1 MKLFPKLLLAAAGC
15 LLAWGISVKAGHRP
29 PRPQV
34 PAGVTL
40 ATFETLSDLDL
51 NSGFSQRRPGDILKR
66 MPRSILN
73 LDARKVLIQG
83 FMMPTR
89 LAKGQMVRE
98 FLLARSQA
106 SCCYGRPLQL
116 CEVVEVRMAGKPA
129 MLMMDRVI
137 SVIGDLHVKERWDGA
152 FLGSIY
158 QLDADSVTLAD
169 PVSAQVAALGAPG
182 PAPGTRKPA
191 DS

>member
-66 MPRSILN
+66 MPRSIISMAGLP
-73 LDARKVLIQG
+73 A
-83 FMMPTR
+83 MHTSTT
-89 LAKGQMVRE
+89 
-98 FLLARSQA
+98 SQ
-106 SCCYGRPLQL
+106 SWSGRP
-116 CEVVEVRMAGKPA
+116 
-129 MLMMDRVI
+129 
-137 SVIGDLHVKERWDGA
+137 
-152 FLGSIY
+152 
-158 QLDADSVTLAD
+158 
-169 PVSAQVAALGAPG
+169 
-182 PAPGTRKPA
+182 
-191 DS
+191 